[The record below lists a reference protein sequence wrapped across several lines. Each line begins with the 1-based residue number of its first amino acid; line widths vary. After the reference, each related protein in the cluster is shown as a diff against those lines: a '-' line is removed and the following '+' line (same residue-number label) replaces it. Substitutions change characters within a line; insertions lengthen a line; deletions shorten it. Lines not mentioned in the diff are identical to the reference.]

1 MTPSLQFGL
10 NKLQDG
16 CSCFWRD
23 VSSHHHSSCCRS
35 SNRGCDWNVLKIK
48 NSITRELP
56 FVSVQGSTFY
66 VNKHVVVIE
75 IFIQVHHF
83 VVTLIII
90 CWSVVTA
97 RRIRQGLLCERRA
110 LLQCSTGQPAL
121 SGRGKTHTARMHTQ
135 EHARLPRLLPRPL
148 HACLYA
154 APRRRNKEG
163 GRPLR
168 QSASGRTGRLAQ
180 CPASVGRRG
189 GPSSKAQWGRLVTHA
204 CRQHGHGHAYPL
216 TDYSPITSSFIS
228 K

>member
-97 RRIRQGLLCERRA
+97 RRIRQGLLCERATVLHRA
-110 LLQCSTGQPAL
+110 ASFIWTWQDAYCSYA
-121 SGRGKTHTARMHTQ
+121 HTQ
-135 EHARLPRLLPRPL
+135 EHARLPRLLPRPM

-163 GRPLR
+163 GVVAHPPRP
-168 QSASGRTGRLAQ
+168 SGAG
-180 CPASVGRRG
+180 S
-189 GPSSKAQWGRLVTHA
+189 
-204 CRQHGHGHAYPL
+204 
-216 TDYSPITSSFIS
+216 
-228 K
+228 